1 MVKKEEFY
9 YDSSDKTT
17 KIHGVKWIP
26 DGEVKGILQ
35 ISHGMLEH
43 MDRYNEFAVYLASN
57 VILVAGNDHL
67 GHGYSLTNEENRGYF
82 CQDNGNKT
90 VIEDMHKLRKII
102 ETEFKH
108 KPYFFLG
115 HSMGSFLLRQ
125 YITIYNE
132 GLHGAIIMG
141 TGNQPYALL
150 KSGIIITRLIALFKG
165 WRYRSSFVN
174 KLAIGNNNKKFEP
187 ARTSVDWLSKDEKR
201 VDDYIRDKRIDF
213 VFTLNAFYN
222 MFKGMESLYNKNNLH
237 NMNKEL
243 PVIFLSGAK
252 DPVGNF
258 GKDVKKVYDDFKE
271 MGMKNLD
278 IKIYED
284 DRHEILNETDRDIVY
299 RDIEKWILR
308 IAKIK

>member
-9 YDSSDKTT
+9 YDSSDKFT
-17 KIHGVKWIP
+17 KIHGLKWIP

-43 MDRYNEFAVYLASN
+43 MDRYHEFASYLAEKG
-57 VILVAGNDHL
+57 ILVAGNDHL
-67 GHGYSLTNEENRGYF
+67 GHGYSLHNEENRGYF
-82 CQDNGNKT
+82 CSDNGYKT
-90 VIEDMHKLRKII
+90 VIEDMHKLSQILK
-102 ETEFKH
+102 TEYKNT
-108 KPYFFLG
+108 PYFFLG

-132 GLHGAIIMG
+132 ELHGAIIMG

-150 KSGIIITRLIALFKG
+150 KAGIIITRLIALFKG

-187 ARTSVDWLSKDEKR
+187 ARTNVDWLSKDENK
-201 VDDYIRDKRIDF
+201 VDEYIADKKIDF
-213 VFTLNAFYN
+213 VFTLNAYYD
-222 MFKGMESLYNKNNLH
+222 MFKGMEQLYKKTNLH

-258 GKDVKKVYDDFKE
+258 GKDVKKVYEDFKDI
-271 MGMKNLD
+271 GMNNLD
-278 IKIYED
+278 IIIYDD
-284 DRHEILNETDRDIVY
+284 DRHEILNETDRETVY
-299 RDIEKWILR
+299 RDIEKWILTICR
-308 IAKIK
+308 